1 MPEPLESTSS
11 QNKGLN
17 LEEQSD
23 KFLIRDDYVSF
34 ADTFK
39 NDNTQYLISRSIN
52 ECILQALKSNPD
64 IKDELKRII
73 KEDRQISLKNSII
86 TGLIVFVILLIS
98 ACAIFLSPFFQKYP
112 IAGALLVAALGA
124 IPSITMHVR

>member
-1 MPEPLESTSS
+1 MSEPTSP
-11 QNKGLN
+11 QNNELDLDK
-17 LEEQSD
+17 QSD
-23 KFLIRDDYVSF
+23 KFLTRDDYVSF

-39 NDNTQYLISRSIN
+39 NDNTQCLISRSIN

-73 KEDRQISLKNSII
+73 KEERQISLKNSII

-98 ACAIFLSPFFQKYP
+98 ACTIFLSPFFQKYP

-124 IPSITMHVR
+124 VNPIVSYFLK